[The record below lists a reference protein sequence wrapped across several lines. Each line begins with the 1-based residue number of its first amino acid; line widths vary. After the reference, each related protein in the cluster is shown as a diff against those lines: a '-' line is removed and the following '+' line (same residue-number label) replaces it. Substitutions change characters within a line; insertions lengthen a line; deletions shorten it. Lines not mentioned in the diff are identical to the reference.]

1 MINKKINSQ
10 LLLIFLI
17 ETPLLVL
24 SLPRGKTPIAINAF
38 FWITGCL
45 LLFHFRNRSQKRIS
59 FDISYPLLSLSAN
72 LLIAFLFYIRWN
84 KSGVTKI
91 IAETLKLPQKK
102 FCLTAG
108 LILSILS
115 VWGMDYL
122 IRVIFFDPQTRIN
135 RKTKT
140 FIFIF
145 LISFITITLNS
156 ECSPLYPFNTW
167 GDPNC
172 MMTVGKGILKG
183 FVPYRDLYEQ
193 KGPLMLFLHTLGA
206 AVSFN
211 NFTGVWVLEILFCC
225 LFLLIAHKTLG
236 LFFEDDTSILLPVFS
251 AAVYSRWAFEAGD
264 TAEEFC
270 LPLIAYSIFI
280 ACKSLQQNVLPSKK
294 EFFIIGITSGCVF
307 WTKYSMVGFYAG
319 WFLFFLLI
327 ALKNKKIIQLLHGTG
342 LIILGVTCITLPV
355 FIYFAFHKAL
365 PYLFKV
371 YFYNLIFVYAKSNTT
386 ILQNLSGGFE
396 YLRLGNQLSVMCCA
410 LGTLWFLYRRLWKQA
425 LFIVITF
432 LTAFF
437 FIFFSNK
444 RFIYYGMIFSAFT
457 VFGFFWFAGAVSCIG
472 SLKHTITKHHQILS
486 SAIMIGSM
494 LFLCFTSRNI
504 HFLENE
510 KENLM
515 QYRIRD
521 MIRSTGID
529 NPALLEY
536 QTASTGVN
544 TVMGTIPNVRYFCD
558 FTIPLDEIDQEQTNC
573 FEEGCAD
580 FVIIE
585 TREIYDFQ
593 EFEKYIHLGGYEG
606 NIHDTKRPYYYHL
619 YMNKEAR

>member
-1 MINKKINSQ
+1 M
-10 LLLIFLI
+10 LLIFLI
-17 ETPLLVL
+17 ETPLLLL
-24 SLPRGKTPIAINAF
+24 SLPRGKIRIAINAF
-38 FWITGCL
+38 FWITICL
-45 LLFHFRNRSQKRIS
+45 LLFHFRDRSQKRVS

-122 IRVIFFDPQTRIN
+122 IRVIFSDPQTRIN

-145 LISFITITLNS
+145 LISFITITLCS

-211 NFTGVWVLEILFCC
+211 NFTGVWVLEIVFCC
-225 LFLLIAHKTLG
+225 LFLLTVHKTLA
-236 LFFEDDTSILLPVFS
+236 LFFEDNTSILLPVFS

-280 ACKSLQQNVLPSKK
+280 ACKSLKQNVLPSKK

-307 WTKYSMVGFYAG
+307 WIKYSMVGFYAG
-319 WFLFFLLI
+319 WFLYFLLF
-327 ALKNKKIIQLLHGTG
+327 ALKNKKMIQLLHGTG
-342 LIILGVTCITLPV
+342 LIILGVTRITLPV
-355 FIYFAFHKAL
+355 FIYFAVHKAL

-396 YLRLGNQLSVMCCA
+396 YLRLGNQLSVICCA

-425 LFIVITF
+425 LFIGITF

-457 VFGFFWFAGAVSCIG
+457 VFGFFWFAGAVSGIDF
-472 SLKHTITKHHQILS
+472 LKHTITKHHQVLS

-494 LFLCFTSRNI
+494 LFLCFTGRNI

-544 TVMGTIPNVRYFCD
+544 TVMGTIPNIRYFCD
-558 FTIPLDEIDQEQTNC
+558 FTIPLDEIDREQTRC

-593 EFEKYIHLGGYEG
+593 EFENYIHLDGYEG